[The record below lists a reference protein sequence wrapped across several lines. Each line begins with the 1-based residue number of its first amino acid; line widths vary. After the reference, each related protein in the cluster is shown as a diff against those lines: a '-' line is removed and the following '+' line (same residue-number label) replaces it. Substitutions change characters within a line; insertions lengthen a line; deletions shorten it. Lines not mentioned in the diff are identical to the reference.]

1 MTSWQ
6 VDELNIKSRII
17 NINRIMK
24 NITLDIT
31 KAAQFLQTGAVEAF
45 EPQVKAAQE
54 ALENGTCPG
63 NDFLGWLH
71 LPSSISDEFIGEIEK
86 CAEVLR
92 QNCEVV
98 VVAGIGGSYLGARA
112 VIEALSNSF
121 AWLVGDKT
129 NPTILFAGNNIGEDY
144 LSELT
149 DYLKDKRFGVINI
162 SKSGTTTETALTFRL
177 LKKQCEAQRGKEEA
191 KKVIVAITDAKR
203 GAARTCADKE
213 GYTSFVIPDNVGG
226 RFSVLTPVGLLP
238 IACAG
243 FDIKQLVAGAQ
254 DMEKACGKDV
264 PYAENPAAQYA
275 AVRNGLYQAG
285 KKIEIMVNYQPKLH
299 FMSEWWKQLYG
310 ESEGKDG
317 KGIFPASCDFT
328 TDLHS
333 MGQWI
338 QEGERTIF
346 ETVISVEQ
354 PNRNMLFPED
364 EENLDGLNFLAGK
377 RVDDVNKMAEL
388 GTRLAHVD
396 GGVPNIRI
404 SVPELNAYYIGQLIY
419 FFEIG
424 CGISG
429 NVLGVNPFNQPGV
442 EAYKKNMFAL
452 LDKPGYEAESK
463 AIKERLASEK

>member
-1 MTSWQ
+1 MG
-6 VDELNIKSRII
+6 
-17 NINRIMK
+17 
-24 NITLDIT
+24 NITLDT
-31 KAAQFLQTGAVEAF
+31 SKAAQFLKAGAVEAL

-71 LPSSISDEFIGEIEK
+71 LPTSISADFVKQIQD
-86 CAEVLR
+86 CADVLR

-121 AWLVGDKT
+121 AWLVGDKK

-149 DYLKDKRFGVINI
+149 TYLKDKKFGVINI

-177 LKKQCEAQRGKEEA
+177 LKKQCEEQRGKEEA
-191 KKVIVAITDAKR
+191 KKVIVAITDAKK

-213 GYTSFVIPDNVGG
+213 GYTSFIIPDNVGG

-243 FDIKQLVAGAQ
+243 IDIEQLVAGAQ
-254 DMEKACGKDV
+254 AMEKQCGIDV
-264 PYAENPAAQYA
+264 PFEENPAAIYA
-275 AVRNGLYQAG
+275 AVRNALYQNG
-285 KKIEIMVNYQPKLH
+285 KKIEILINYQPKLH
-299 FMSEWWKQLYG
+299 YYAEWWKQLYG

-338 QEGERTIF
+338 QDGERTIF
-346 ETVISVEQ
+346 ETCISVEN
-354 PNRNMLFPED
+354 PERSLLFPSD

-377 RVDDVNKMAEL
+377 RIDEVNKNAEL

-396 GGVPNIRI
+396 GGVPNILI
-404 SVPELNAYYIGQLIY
+404 SIERLDAYNYGQLIY
-419 FFEIG
+419 FFELG

-429 NVLGVNPFNQPGV
+429 QVLGVNAFNQPGV

-452 LDKPGYEAESK
+452 LEKPGYEEETK
-463 AIKERLASEK
+463 AIRAKLAEE

>member
-1 MTSWQ
+1 MN
-6 VDELNIKSRII
+6 NIK
-17 NINRIMK
+17 
-24 NITLDIT
+24 LDIT
-31 KAAQFLQTGAVEAF
+31 KAACFLEAGAVKAF
-45 EPQVKAAQE
+45 EPKVKAAQE

-71 LPSSISDEFIGEIEK
+71 LPTEITPAFLDEIEA
-86 CAEVLR
+86 CAKVLR
-92 QNCEVV
+92 DNCEAI

-121 AWLVGDKT
+121 GWLIKDQK

-144 LSELT
+144 LFELT
-149 DYLKDKRFGVINI
+149 EYLKDKKFGVINI

-191 KKVIVAITDAKR
+191 KKVIVAVTDAKR

-213 GYTSFVIPDNVGG
+213 GYKSFIIPDNVGG

-243 FDIKQLVAGAQ
+243 FDVKQLVGGAQ
-254 DMEKACGKDV
+254 DMEKACA
-264 PYAENPAAQYA
+264 PSAENPAAQYA
-275 AVRNGLYQAG
+275 AVRNGLYQNG

-299 FMSEWWKQLYG
+299 FFSEWWKQLYG
-310 ESEGKDG
+310 ESEGKDQ
-317 KGIFPASCDFT
+317 KGIFPASVDFT

-346 ETVISVEQ
+346 ETVLSIEE
-354 PNRNMLFPED
+354 PEKKLLFPED

-377 RVDDVNKMAEL
+377 RVDEVNKMAEL

-404 SVPELNAYYIGQLIY
+404 SIPKLNEYYIGQLIY
-419 FFEIG
+419 FFEIA

-452 LDKPGYEAESK
+452 LAKPGYEAETK
-463 AIKERLASEK
+463 AIKARLANE

>member
-1 MTSWQ
+1 
-6 VDELNIKSRII
+6 
-17 NINRIMK
+17 MK
-24 NITLDIT
+24 NISLDIS
-31 KAAQFLQTGAVEAF
+31 KAAQFLEKGAVEAL
-45 EPQVKAAQE
+45 EPQVKAAQLS
-54 ALENGTCPG
+54 LEKGTCPG

-71 LPSSISDEFIGEIEK
+71 LPSSISKEFLDKVNE
-86 CAEVLR
+86 CANVLKA
-92 QNCEVV
+92 NCEVV

-129 NPTILFAGNNIGEDY
+129 NPTIIFAGNNIGEDY
-144 LSELT
+144 LAELT
-149 DYLKDKRFGVINI
+149 SYLKDKKFGVINI

-177 LKKQCEAQRGKEEA
+177 LKKQCEDQRGKEEA
-191 KKVIVAITDAKR
+191 KKVIVAITDAKK
-203 GAARTCADKE
+203 GAARAAADKE
-213 GYTSFVIPDNVGG
+213 GYATFVIPDDVGG

-243 FDIKQLVAGAQ
+243 FDIESLVKGAE
-254 DMEKACGKDV
+254 DMEKACAIDV
-264 PYAENPAAQYA
+264 PFAQNPAAQYA
-275 AVRNGLYQAG
+275 AVRNCLYAQAG
-285 KKIEIMVNYQPKLH
+285 KKTEIMVNYQPKLH

-338 QEGERTIF
+338 QQGERTIY
-346 ETVISVEQ
+346 ETVISIEQ
-354 PNRNMLFPED
+354 PANTMLFPND

-377 RVDDVNKMAEL
+377 RIDYVNKMAEL

-396 GGVPNIRI
+396 GGVPNIHV

-419 FFEIG
+419 FFEIA

-429 NVLGVNPFNQPGV
+429 NLLGVNPFNQPGV

-452 LDKPGYEAESK
+452 LDKPGYEADSK
-463 AIKERLASEK
+463 AIKERLASEG

>member
-1 MTSWQ
+1 M
-6 VDELNIKSRII
+6 KSIS
-17 NINRIMK
+17 
-24 NITLDIT
+24 LDIT
-31 KAAQFLQTGAVEAF
+31 KAAQFLQSGAIQAYESR
-45 EPQVKAAQE
+45 VKAAQE

-63 NDFLGWLH
+63 NGFLGWLH
-71 LPSSISDEFIGEIEK
+71 LPSSITPEFLNEVQCVADTLREK
-86 CAEVLR
+86 CEVI
-92 QNCEVV
+92 

-112 VIEALSNSF
+112 VIEALGNAF
-121 AWLVGDKT
+121 AWLVNDKQ

-149 DYLKDKRFGVINI
+149 EYLRDKRFGVINI

-177 LKKQCEAQRGKEEA
+177 LKKQCELQRGKQQA
-191 KKVIVAITDAKR
+191 KDVIVAITDAKK

-213 GYTSFVIPDNVGG
+213 GYKSFIIPDNVGG

-243 FDIKQLVAGAQ
+243 FDIKALVGGAA
-254 DMEKACGKDV
+254 DMEKATGKEV
-264 PYAENPAAQYA
+264 PFEQNIAAQYA
-275 AVRNGLYQAG
+275 AVRNALYNEAG

-299 FMSEWWKQLYG
+299 FVSEWWKQLFG
-310 ESEGKDG
+310 ESEGKEH

-338 QEGERTIF
+338 QEGERSIF
-346 ETVISVEQ
+346 ETVISIEQ
-354 PNRNMLFPED
+354 SNRNLLFPND

-377 RVDDVNKMAEL
+377 HVDEVNKMAEL

-404 SVPELNAYYIGQLIY
+404 SVPALNEYYIGQLIY
-419 FFEIG
+419 FFEIA

-429 NVLGVNPFNQPGV
+429 NILGVNPFNQPGV

-452 LDKPGYEAESK
+452 LNKPGYEAESK
-463 AIKERLASEK
+463 AIQDRLK

>member
-1 MTSWQ
+1 
-6 VDELNIKSRII
+6 
-17 NINRIMK
+17 MK
-24 NITLDIT
+24 NISLDIT
-31 KAAQFLQTGAVEAF
+31 KAAQFLKSGAVEAY
-45 EPQVKAAQE
+45 ESQVKAAQE

-71 LPSSISDEFIGEIEK
+71 LPSSITSEFLDEIQATANTLRDK
-86 CAEVLR
+86 CDVI
-92 QNCEVV
+92 

-121 AWLVGDKT
+121 AWLVADKK

-144 LSELT
+144 LFELT
-149 DYLKDKRFGVINI
+149 EYLKNKKFGVINI

-177 LKKQCEAQRGKEEA
+177 LKKQCEAQRGKAEA
-191 KKVIVAITDAKR
+191 KDVIVAVTDAKK

-213 GYTSFVIPDNVGG
+213 GYKSFIIPDNIGG

-243 FDIKQLVAGAQ
+243 FDVKELVSGAQ
-254 DMEKACGKDV
+254 EMERACGKNV
-264 PYAENPAAQYA
+264 PFEKNPAAQYA
-275 AVRNGLYQAG
+275 AVRNGLYSEAG
-285 KKIEIMVNYQPKLH
+285 KKIEIVVNFQPKLH
-299 FMSEWWKQLYG
+299 FFAEWWKQLYG
-310 ESEGKDG
+310 ESEGKDN
-317 KGIFPASCDFT
+317 KGIFPAACDFT

-338 QEGERTIF
+338 QQGERSIF
-346 ETVISVEQ
+346 ETVISVEE
-354 PNRNMLFPED
+354 PEHKLLFPHD
-364 EENLDGLNFLAGK
+364 EENLDGLNFLEGK

-404 SVPELNAYYIGQLIY
+404 SVPRLNAYYIGQLIY
-419 FFEIG
+419 FFEIA

-429 NVLGVNPFNQPGV
+429 NLLQVNPFNQPGV

-452 LDKPGYEAESK
+452 LNKPGYEAESK
-463 AIKERLASEK
+463 AIRERL

>member
-1 MTSWQ
+1 
-6 VDELNIKSRII
+6 
-17 NINRIMK
+17 MK
-24 NITLDIT
+24 NISLDIT
-31 KAAQFLQTGAVEAF
+31 KAAQFLKSGAVEAY
-45 EPQVKAAQE
+45 ESQVKAAQE

-71 LPSSISDEFIGEIEK
+71 LPSSITSEFLDEIQ
-86 CAEVLR
+86 ATANTLR
-92 QNCEVV
+92 DKCEVI

-121 AWLVGDKT
+121 AWLVADKK

-144 LSELT
+144 LFELT
-149 DYLKDKRFGVINI
+149 EYLKNKKFGVINI

-177 LKKQCEAQRGKEEA
+177 LKKQCEAQRGKAEA
-191 KKVIVAITDAKR
+191 KDVIIAVTDAKK

-213 GYTSFVIPDNVGG
+213 GYKSFIIPDNIGG

-243 FDIKQLVAGAQ
+243 FDVKELVSGAQ
-254 DMEKACGKDV
+254 EMEHACGKNV
-264 PYAENPAAQYA
+264 PFEKNPAAQYA
-275 AVRNGLYQAG
+275 AVRNGLYSEAG
-285 KKIEIMVNYQPKLH
+285 KKIEIVVNFQPKLH
-299 FMSEWWKQLYG
+299 FFAEWWKQLYG
-310 ESEGKDG
+310 ESEGKDN
-317 KGIFPASCDFT
+317 KGIFPAACDFT

-338 QEGERTIF
+338 QQGERSIF
-346 ETVISVEQ
+346 ETVISVEE
-354 PNRNMLFPED
+354 PEHKLLFPHD
-364 EENLDGLNFLAGK
+364 EENLDGLNFLEGK

-404 SVPELNAYYIGQLIY
+404 SIPRLNAYYIGQLIY
-419 FFEIG
+419 FFEIA

-429 NVLGVNPFNQPGV
+429 NLLQVNPFNQPGV

-452 LDKPGYEAESK
+452 LNKPGYEAESK
-463 AIKERLASEK
+463 AIRERL

>member
-1 MTSWQ
+1 M
-6 VDELNIKSRII
+6 KSIS
-17 NINRIMK
+17 
-24 NITLDIT
+24 LDIT
-31 KAAQFLQTGAVEAF
+31 KAAQFLSEGAVKAY
-45 EPQVKAAQE
+45 EPQLKAAQQ
-54 ALENGTCPG
+54 ALEQGTCPG

-71 LPSSISDEFIGEIEK
+71 LPSGITPEFL
-86 CAEVLR
+86 AEVESVADTLR
-92 QNCEVV
+92 QKCEAV

-121 AWLVGDKT
+121 GWLVADKK

-149 DYLKDKRFGVINI
+149 SYLKDKKFGVINI

-177 LKKQCEAQRGKEEA
+177 LKKQCEQQRGKEEA
-191 KKVIVAITDAKR
+191 KDVIVAVTDAVK
-203 GAARTCADKE
+203 GAARTCATKE
-213 GYTSFVIPDNVGG
+213 GYKTFVIPDNVGG

-238 IACAG
+238 IAVAG
-243 FDIKQLVAGAQ
+243 FDIKQLVLGAT
-254 DMEKACGKDV
+254 DMEKATAPSV
-264 PYAENPAAQYA
+264 PFEENPAAQYA
-275 AVRNGLYQAG
+275 AVRNALYAQAG

-299 FMSEWWKQLYG
+299 FFSEWWKQLYG
-310 ESEGKDG
+310 ESEGKEG

-338 QEGERTIF
+338 QEGERSIY
-346 ETVISVEQ
+346 ETVLSVEE
-354 PNRNMLFPED
+354 PNSHVDFPFD

-377 RVDDVNKMAEL
+377 RVDEVNKMAEL

-404 SVPELNAYYIGQLIY
+404 SIPKLNEYYIGQLIY

-429 NVLGVNPFNQPGV
+429 CVLGVNPFNQPGV

-452 LDKPGYEAESK
+452 LGKPGYEAESE
-463 AIKERLASEK
+463 AIKARL